1 MFLKEGF
8 YAHKGCIYLIKNTV
22 ILWIVIII
30 LYLNVK
36 MLFYSCDGKTELL
49 AVQIYSIYL
58 RLVL

>member
-1 MFLKEGF
+1 MFLHLFNQK
-8 YAHKGCIYLIKNTV
+8 YSN
-22 ILWIVIII
+22 IVNYYNFIFK
-30 LYLNVK
+30 YVK